1 MGMVMRT
8 FTLSDDQYK
17 KWLKWKTTLPKEN
30 SGAIGGGDAFIFR
43 PTGLGD
49 IVTATYMDEY
59 TLDLTGDN
67 W

>member
-1 MGMVMRT
+1 MRT
-8 FTLSDDQYK
+8 FTLSDEQYA
-17 KWLKWKTTLPKEN
+17 KWKQWRESLPIQN
-30 SGAIGGGDAFIFR
+30 TGAIGGGDTFIFR

-59 TLDLTGDN
+59 TIDLNENN

>member
-1 MGMVMRT
+1 MRS
-8 FTLSDDQYK
+8 FELSEEQYK
-17 KWLKWKTTLPKEN
+17 KWIEWKATLSKEN
-30 SGAIGGGDAFIFR
+30 TGAIGGGDAFIFR

-59 TLDLTGDN
+59 TIDLTENN

>member
-1 MGMVMRT
+1 MRT
-8 FTLSDDQYK
+8 FTLSDEQYK
-17 KWLKWKTTLPKEN
+17 KWLDWKATLPKEN
-30 SGAIGGGDAFIFR
+30 TGAIGGGDAFTFR

-59 TLDLTGDN
+59 TLDLTEDN

>member
-1 MGMVMRT
+1 MRT
-8 FTLSDDQYK
+8 FELSDEQYA
-17 KWLKWKTTLPKEN
+17 KWKEWRESLPKEN

-49 IVTATYMDEY
+49 IVTATYMDKY
-59 TLDLTGDN
+59 TIDLTENN